1 MKAMATSPDA
11 QESIDQGRRSNKS
24 RSSMRLNQFGFCT
37 FNLPLITKILA
48 LSTAAFISLPSPM
61 TVPHT
66 PSYRETRLTNSKKRQ
81 DSLLEASRKTW
92 LPFVL
97 ELKKD
102 GRGVKKNS
110 LPVYWMT
117 SPDAK
122 RFETRVIL
130 TLTWSPG
137 FVFGTKTTRPS
148 TRAIPSPRLLISLMS
163 TSYSLPSSTG
173 FGPKRFAPPP

>member
-1 MKAMATSPDA
+1 
-11 QESIDQGRRSNKS
+11 
-24 RSSMRLNQFGFCT
+24 
-37 FNLPLITKILA
+37 
-48 LSTAAFISLPSPM
+48 M
-61 TVPHT
+61 TVPIHH
-66 PSYRETRLTNSKKRQ
+66 PIERLVSRIPRRGKI
-81 DSLLEASRKTW
+81 ASWRLAENVATFRAGTEKGW
-92 LPFVL
+92 VGS
-97 ELKKD
+97 EKD
-102 GRGVKKNS
+102 S

-137 FVFGTKTTRPS
+137 FVFGTKTTRHS
-148 TRAIPSPRLLISLMS
+148 TRAIPSPRLLISLTS